1 MPEMAAPEMGIDDP
15 HILVVDDDKRLRDL
29 LNRYLKENGFRV
41 TPARDAADARHKL
54 ASFDVDLIVLDV
66 MMPGESGF
74 ELTESLRQT
83 SRVPILLL
91 TAMAESEDRI
101 GGLERGAD
109 DYLAK
114 PFEPRELVLR
124 IRTILRR
131 IAPPAPTPQRWVQ
144 FGACRFDPL
153 RGELHGKD
161 GLLHLTSVDISLLK
175 VLADHVGA
183 VLSREQLADL
193 AGIKGGLRSIDVQ
206 VNRLRRKIE
215 ANPRLPRHLITVW
228 GKGYVLRTD

>member
-1 MPEMAAPEMGIDDP
+1 MPEMDADGP
-15 HILVVDDDKRLRDL
+15 HILVVDDDERLRDL

-41 TPARDAADARHKL
+41 TPAKDAADARRKL
-54 ASFDVDLIVLDV
+54 MGFDVDLIVLDV
-66 MMPGESGF
+66 MMPGENGF
-74 ELTESLRQT
+74 DLTESLRRT

-91 TAMAESEDRI
+91 TAMAEIEDRI

-131 IAPPAPTPQRWVQ
+131 AAPPAPTPQRWMQ
-144 FGACRFDPL
+144 FGSCRFDPL
-153 RGELHGKD
+153 REELHGED
-161 GLLHLTSVDISLLK
+161 GLLHLTSVEIGLLK
-175 VLADHVGA
+175 AFAEHVGT
-183 VLSREQLADL
+183 VLSREQLADI
-193 AGIKGGLRSIDVQ
+193 AGIRGGLRSIDVQ

-215 ANPRLPRHLITVW
+215 TDPRLPRYLLTVW
-228 GKGYVLRTD
+228 GKGYMLRSDR